1 MEVLIGHG
9 ARLDQH
15 DRNDH
20 NILHLICAVGNAE
33 VLEVIIY
40 LIVVDNP
47 DKVISTSVLF
57 KQDEIME
64 IKVGLIFMAQK
75 KNNLRGI
82 YLWSW
87 FL

>member
-40 LIVVDNP
+40 LIAVDNP
-47 DKVISTSVLF
+47 ERVKITSEFLNENYSRNDF
-57 KQDEIME
+57 H
-64 IKVGLIFMAQK
+64 GS
-75 KNNLRGI
+75 KN
-82 YLWSW
+82 
-87 FL
+87 